1 MKNLL
6 LIQFSSVKLFNCVWL
21 FATPWT
27 AAHQAS
33 LSVHH
38 ELLEPAQT
46 HIRRVGDTIQPI
58 HPLLFPSSP
67 AFNLFQ
73 IRVFSSKLVP
83 RIRWPKYSYWY
94 PIIVAQSTF
103 TNLLWAFPKET
114 LACFISFFL
123 KIMKNDT
130 KYISKVILS
139 SLK

>member
-6 LIQFSSVKLFNCVWL
+6 LSQFSSVQLLSCVWL

-38 ELLEPAQT
+38 ELPEPAQT
-46 HIRRVGDTIQPI
+46 HIHRISDTIQQV
-58 HPLLFPSSP
+58 HPLSFPSSP

-73 IRVFSSKLVP
+73 IRVFSSELVP
-83 RIRWPKYSYWY
+83 HIRWPKYSYWY

-103 TNLLWAFPKET
+103 TNLLWTFPKET
-114 LACFISFFL
+114 LACFMSFFL
-123 KIMKNDT
+123 KIMKNDI